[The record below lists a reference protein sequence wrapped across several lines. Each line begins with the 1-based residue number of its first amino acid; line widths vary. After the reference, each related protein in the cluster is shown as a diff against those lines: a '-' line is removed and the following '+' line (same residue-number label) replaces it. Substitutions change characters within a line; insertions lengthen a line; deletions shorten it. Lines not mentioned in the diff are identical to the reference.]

1 MVAGAES
8 HIYPYSRYS
17 HSTLM
22 DETVIAIEKV
32 LGKWLERAIRLA
44 RIFFPLR
51 AFVFIGRT
59 RSYVRQQIS
68 QISFSFFLF
77 VSYSP
82 VISEENSTPA
92 RLISEPD
99 TRCAYYE
106 RQNLFVH
113 RFSLLAPLLL
123 TAKRHLVVRP
133 LPRPCVSRH
142 LRHSR
147 YHFQNV
153 IR

>member
-1 MVAGAES
+1 
-8 HIYPYSRYS
+8 
-17 HSTLM
+17 M

-77 VSYSP
+77 HFFFLQLSRANTFQRASKNNRCRNVLGFQ
-82 VISEENSTPA
+82 
-92 RLISEPD
+92 RLFHL
-99 TRCAYYE
+99 
-106 RQNLFVH
+106 LFIP
-113 RFSLLAPLLL
+113 RSFPKKILR
-123 TAKRHLVVRP
+123 RHV
-133 LPRPCVSRH
+133 
-142 LRHSR
+142 
-147 YHFQNV
+147 
-153 IR
+153 

>member
-1 MVAGAES
+1 
-8 HIYPYSRYS
+8 
-17 HSTLM
+17 M

-82 VISEENSTPA
+82 VISEENSTPE

-113 RFSLLAPLLL
+113 RFSLLTVTVTHGETSSRCATFAASVRFQTPSAFAVPLSKRNTI
-123 TAKRHLVVRP
+123 TA
-133 LPRPCVSRH
+133 C
-142 LRHSR
+142 
-147 YHFQNV
+147 
-153 IR
+153 